1 VLYVPAGG
9 PILLGGAAKLPP
21 LDNVALV
28 GDSVPSGGPPPYGT
42 GGSTFWITDERNT
55 AFQLGGN
62 WRLSGLN
69 FFWPRQTER
78 NVRPIAY
85 PPLFSNVPGRQAG
98 GGWIERLRVVNAF
111 DFFVVDG
118 STPGDTL
125 GDVVIESCRT
135 YAIQDC
141 FRLRNTPEVIQIANC
156 LFSYEPF
163 GFEVNQ
169 YGREKPTFSLREHT
183 TSRGCFL
190 HVVGDGTPQK
200 ASSTI
205 AGLLTSNVFVF
216 GYGRG
221 VWADRGTISARL
233 AETSFDGVSN
243 VLHVDPGGCL
253 VAFHHHGGVI
263 WCYRPGFEN
272 SERSVAYVVRDP
284 APNEAGK
291 PLCRFMV
298 TDVEVGFAN
307 GSLFDISGVNVDEV
321 KLSLKAGRFG
331 RLPGGSFGLRIRAP
345 NAKLE
350 LDGTSFVPVTSG
362 NTGVHIDG
370 PIGSA
375 SLVGNR
381 FYNLERP
388 VTLDGSGPIHLAAN
402 ASFGTTG
409 PRSVSGRQAA
419 GVTGGGN
426 AWDKP

>member
-1 VLYVPAGG
+1 MDVLAGG
-9 PILLGGAAKLPP
+9 PILLGGASKLPP

-169 YGREKPTFSLREHT
+169 YGREIASGCASTPP
-183 TSRGCFL
+183 RG
-190 HVVGDGTPQK
+190 D
-200 ASSTI
+200 ASSTWW
-205 AGLLTSNVFVF
+205 AM
-216 GYGRG
+216 GR
-221 VWADRGTISARL
+221 RRR
-233 AETSFDGVSN
+233 
-243 VLHVDPGGCL
+243 
-253 VAFHHHGGVI
+253 HH
-263 WCYRPGFEN
+263 
-272 SERSVAYVVRDP
+272 
-284 APNEAGK
+284 
-291 PLCRFMV
+291 
-298 TDVEVGFAN
+298 
-307 GSLFDISGVNVDEV
+307 
-321 KLSLKAGRFG
+321 
-331 RLPGGSFGLRIRAP
+331 
-345 NAKLE
+345 
-350 LDGTSFVPVTSG
+350 
-362 NTGVHIDG
+362 
-370 PIGSA
+370 
-375 SLVGNR
+375 
-381 FYNLERP
+381 
-388 VTLDGSGPIHLAAN
+388 
-402 ASFGTTG
+402 
-409 PRSVSGRQAA
+409 RQ
-419 GVTGGGN
+419 
-426 AWDKP
+426 